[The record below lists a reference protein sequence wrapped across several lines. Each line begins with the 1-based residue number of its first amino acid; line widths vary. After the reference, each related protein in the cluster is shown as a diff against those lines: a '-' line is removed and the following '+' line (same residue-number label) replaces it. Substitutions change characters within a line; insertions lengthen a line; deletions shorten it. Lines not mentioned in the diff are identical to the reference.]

1 MVDFLI
7 YRSSVSPKI
16 VEDLIFIQ
24 QWLRPP
30 SKECKLED
38 ILEGIQRIKKI
49 EELYIFKLLLNMLYF
64 LILLSIEFV
73 SILS

>member
-38 ILEGIQRIKKI
+38 ILEVIQRIKKI
-49 EELYIFKLLLNMLYF
+49 EEELYIFKLLLNMI
-64 LILLSIEFV
+64 ILFNFIKH
-73 SILS
+73 